1 MNAQTLRRPTRFR
14 LGRRRGYGMAEV
26 AVALLLLMVAMNLM
40 VRILGVVGTERR
52 ASDRRLWAVETASNV
67 LERASSEPFD
77 AVTAKAVRA
86 IADEADVAKVLP
98 GAAWDVAVEADKEAT
113 VVAKKIAL
121 RLRWKERSGEW
132 TSPVRLSTWVY
143 RGKGRS

>member
-1 MNAQTLRRPTRFR
+1 MNAQTLRRPTRF
-14 LGRRRGYGMAEV
+14 GRRRGYGMAEV